1 MPSELLGA
9 VSLARI
15 EHEQRSPPIMGSMFN
30 RVHERSPDPSPTL
43 TLMNHSLLSPLQPI
57 DH

>member
-1 MPSELLGA
+1 MPFELLGA

-30 RVHERSPDPSPTL
+30 CMHERSPTL
-43 TLMNHSLLSPLQPI
+43 TLMNQSLLSPKQPI
-57 DH
+57 DHKAG